1 MAVALTFIPVAAWT
15 LWTGRWRDV
24 WRALPWFSGPLL
36 ALLIAAPWFLL
47 MERRIPGYLNYF
59 FVGENIKRF
68 LVPGWGGDLYG
79 HVHRTPPG
87 TIWAFWLL
95 AAFPWTLVFLAN
107 LWRRRFRAFKTLRGD
122 PQGFLLLWALT
133 PMVFFT
139 FSWSTVVTYVYPG
152 LPALAL
158 LIAGAL
164 RAVPKGEPAC

>member
-1 MAVALTFIPVAAWT
+1 MEGSNPGCNNTQL
-15 LWTGRWRDV
+15 L
-24 WRALPWFSGPLL
+24 FSTSRCGQ
-36 ALLIAAPWFLL
+36 
-47 MERRIPGYLNYF
+47 
-59 FVGENIKRF
+59 
-68 LVPGWGGDLYG
+68 
-79 HVHRTPPG
+79 
-87 TIWAFWLL
+87 
-95 AAFPWTLVFLAN
+95 AFPWTFFSH
-107 LWRRRFRAFKTLRGD
+107 LWPRFRAFKTFRGD